1 MSDQAIPAPDS
12 VAPGVRAI
20 AATVLTMVTVAVVA
34 LVAVVAASVFAPFNL
49 FVLFFFAFAHPRQV
63 ARVDRGLLGVFVGR
77 SEGVA
82 RARGEGVHVP
92 GTAVR
97 DFVITVTEA
106 LARFAGD
113 EADPVGAGGERHGR

>member
-12 VAPGVRAI
+12 VALAARAI
-20 AATVLTMVTVAVVA
+20 AAIVLTMVTVAVVA
-34 LVAVVAASVFAPFNL
+34 VVAVVTASVLAL
-49 FVLFFFAFAHPRQV
+49 FILLVLFFFAFAHPRQV

-82 RARGEGVHVP
+82 RAGGEGVHVP

-97 DFVITVTEA
+97 HFVIAVAEA

-113 EADPVGAGGERHGR
+113 EA